1 MDNYNTCEEIINFL
15 YKKYEESCVQG
26 QFEIGSNI
34 YHVDGFMPTTK
45 DLTDGIYILRT
56 NTLFLIGTTN
66 DDKFILYIF
75 KGPKFYMDQTLGIV
89 LPLDLKDDMN
99 DYLMY
104 EVLS

>member
-1 MDNYNTCEEIINFL
+1 MFDTCKKIVSFL
-15 YKKYEESCVQG
+15 YENYERSCVQG
-26 QFEIGSNI
+26 HYDISGDI

-45 DLTDGIYILRT
+45 DLTDGIYILRN
-56 NTLFLIGTTN
+56 NTLFLIGITN

-89 LPLDLKDDMN
+89 LPLGLKDDMN

-104 EVLS
+104 QVLA

>member
-1 MDNYNTCEEIINFL
+1 MMYDTCEKIVSFL
-15 YKKYEESCVQG
+15 YENYERSCVQG
-26 QFEIGSNI
+26 HYDINGDI

-45 DLTDGIYILRT
+45 DLTDGIYILRN
-56 NTLFLIGTTN
+56 NTLFLLGITN

-99 DYLMY
+99 YYLMY
-104 EVLS
+104 EILA